1 MCALE
6 YIKFMLVA
14 MKKIDGALFDEL
26 RNRFEELD
34 MSGNGMITKEDVM
47 CMAKKRAKRIKNK
60 LKLREYKKSLMRHR
74 RSISSSFRGGGISSF
89 GSNDAMSN
97 AVQQLST

>member
-1 MCALE
+1 
-6 YIKFMLVA
+6 MLVA

-47 CMAKKRAKRIKNK
+47 CMAKKRTKRIKNK
-60 LKLREYKKSLMRHR
+60 LKLREYKKSLMLHR
-74 RSISSSFRGGGISSF
+74 RSISSFRGGGMSSF
-89 GSNDAMSN
+89 GSNGAISN